1 MQVMVIQVVQVAV
14 VTEALVLL
22 EDYVKEVETLLLLV
36 PHKDKMVVMEILQI
50 QIVLHKVVA
59 VVAEQV
65 EQVEII
71 YQLHPVVRL
80 IKQVMVE

>member
-1 MQVMVIQVVQVAV
+1 IQVVQVAV

-22 EDYVKEVETLLLLV
+22 EDYVKEVETLLLFS
-36 PHKDKMVVMEILQI
+36 PAQGQNGGDGNSQI
-50 QIVLHKVVA
+50 QIVLHKVVV